1 MRNRIFIIIML
12 SIVTFVKVN
21 AQNYLVYTVS
31 GEVTNVSKKN
41 SKIEAKQQL
50 SGSTVIRLGNSSR
63 LVLLDEKKRQLCT
76 LKTPVEGKIQDIIKK
91 SGNSSRSVSEQYVS
105 YLLKRNTSADSKKNT
120 HMQSTAVSYRD
131 VELLETDS
139 VEVKNDSINN
149 CSKQ

>member
-12 SIVTFVKVN
+12 SIVGFVKVN

-31 GEVTNVSKKN
+31 GEVTNVSNKN
-41 SKIEAKQQL
+41 SKVAAKQQL
-50 SGSTVIRLGNSSR
+50 SGSTVIRLGNDSR
-63 LVLLDEKKRQLCT
+63 LVLLDENNRQLCT